1 MRYSNIRFFALC
13 AILTLLTGCSA
24 ISRWLLVNRADE
36 TVRVTIQF
44 ADSEF
49 SPEEIRLYKIR
60 FLLDDDIGGADF
72 FTVFEDTPLAKPVKV
87 DKLRKTFSL
96 ELAQNEYADIPLSS
110 FAPANRVSVR
120 IQSESGRYAEISG
133 TVAQPTSAYIKPSDL
148 LITRGT
154 TCTPVRNAYR
164 CVTKIKSDMLAAKPN
179 K

>member
-1 MRYSNIRFFALC
+1 MRQRKIRFFALC
-13 AILTLLTGCSA
+13 TILSLLTGCSA
-24 ISRWLLVNRADE
+24 ISRWLLVNRTDE

-49 SPEEIRLYKIR
+49 SPEEIRLYKIQ
-60 FLLDDDIGGADF
+60 FLLDDDVGGIDF
-72 FTVFEDTPLAKPVKV
+72 FTVFEDTAVSKPVEF
-87 DKLRKTFSL
+87 DKLRKTFIFD
-96 ELAQNEYADIPLSS
+96 LAQNEYADILLSS

-120 IQSESGRYAEISG
+120 IQGESGRYAEISG

-154 TCTPVRNAYR
+154 SCTPVRNAYR
-164 CVTKIKSDMLAAKPN
+164 CVTKIKSDMLAAQPN